1 MGLLRG
7 FSVGAVMKR
16 MCKAVL
22 KKGLGEF
29 FLGELDLD
37 QLDLQLTRGTL
48 ELTDLALNAE
58 FINAQVRPDSPL
70 SLSLSRVGL
79 VRALIVFRVRS
90 IRRGGMGFRSHP
102 VAISQSPRAD
112 C

>member
-22 KKGLGEF
+22 KKGLGDF

-70 SLSLSRVGL
+70 SLSLP
-79 VRALIVFRVRS
+79 
-90 IRRGGMGFRSHP
+90 RGFT
-102 VAISQSPRAD
+102 
-112 C
+112 

>member
-22 KKGLGEF
+22 KKGLGDL

-48 ELTDLALNAE
+48 ELTDLALNAD
-58 FINAQVRPDSPL
+58 FINAQVRTDFPSLPSP
-70 SLSLSRVGL
+70 R
-79 VRALIVFRVRS
+79 
-90 IRRGGMGFRSHP
+90 GFRTI
-102 VAISQSPRAD
+102 ISVLDWTRRAGVSGAAHRD
-112 C
+112 